1 MFYYIYIPD
10 HFVFLFSSLTP
21 EEWETFSNKNVLKAE
36 RERNSSVTLRS
47 MIDEILQETFVDQ
60 QKQCDN
66 VNLSFAKR
74 IEETEKAKTKL
85 EDHLEQVRISI
96 VACCVRNERFDWHF

>member
-1 MFYYIYIPD
+1 
-10 HFVFLFSSLTP
+10 
-21 EEWETFSNKNVLKAE
+21 
-36 RERNSSVTLRS
+36 

-85 EDHLEQVRISI
+85 EDHLDKV
-96 VACCVRNERFDWHF
+96 